1 MTDLALVAGIAIVV
15 AIAGIALGM
24 LVAPR
29 LAGVMDRDD
38 EEIRD
43 DGPG

>member
-1 MTDLALVAGIAIVV
+1 MTDLALVVGIVIVV
-15 AIAGIALGM
+15 AIAGMALGM

-29 LAGVMDRDD
+29 LARLIDTDD